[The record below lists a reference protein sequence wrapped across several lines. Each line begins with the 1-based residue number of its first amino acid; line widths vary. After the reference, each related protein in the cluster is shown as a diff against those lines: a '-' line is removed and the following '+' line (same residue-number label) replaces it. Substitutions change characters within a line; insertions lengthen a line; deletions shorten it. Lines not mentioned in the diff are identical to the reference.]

1 MPFIGGNDLVMVIQA
16 VDHMMAELEKE
27 LAERSPEEEGYA
39 DLQEHHFSY
48 EKTSWA
54 LEEAYEEALKEQTN
68 LPPYEKLVRK
78 RD

>member
-1 MPFIGGNDLVMVIQA
+1 
-16 VDHMMAELEKE
+16 MMAQLEKE
-27 LAERSPEEEGYA
+27 LAEGSPEDEDYA

-54 LEEAYEEALKEQTN
+54 LEEAYEEALKEQSN
-68 LPPYEKLVRK
+68 LPPYKKLVRK